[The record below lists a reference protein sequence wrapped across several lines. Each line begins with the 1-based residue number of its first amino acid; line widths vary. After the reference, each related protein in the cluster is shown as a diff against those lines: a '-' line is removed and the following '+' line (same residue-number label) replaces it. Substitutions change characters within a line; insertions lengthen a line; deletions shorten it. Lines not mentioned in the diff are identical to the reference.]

1 MFESAEL
8 GRSVSPRAFK
18 RRSTV
23 LREELLR
30 LQSEVLLAARR
41 QVVLTLAGVDGG
53 GKSESITLLN
63 EWMDARWLTTNA
75 YEPPNEVESRLP
87 QFWRYWR
94 DLPPRGRIGVF
105 MSAWY
110 SEPLLDRV
118 YDRITRAEYERHL
131 ERVIRFEQALADD
144 GAVIVKLWMHL
155 SHDAQERRLRNLE
168 QDPLTEAR
176 VTERDW
182 ANWRSYDRFIEVA
195 EQTIS
200 RTHTGDAPWVIVE
213 GTDRNYRSLAVAE
226 AVRDALVRAL
236 RPVPMHA
243 GGKPASGGRKKT
255 RPRGRK
261 SGSAEPGALTVLSGL
276 DMSTRLGKEDYEMQ
290 LPLLQAEL
298 HHLHLRAKDRNIA
311 SVLVFEGPDGAGKGG
326 AIRRVC
332 TALSP
337 RYYQVHG
344 VAKPTEDEAAQHY
357 LWRFWRKVPRDGRIA
372 IFDRSW
378 YGRVLVERVEGF
390 AQEDEWRRAY
400 AEINDFE
407 QQLVEHGIVVLKFWL
422 HITKEEQF
430 QRFKHREKTPHKRW
444 KLTEED
450 WRNRKK
456 WSEYERAVND
466 MVQYTSTPAARWTLV
481 EGNDKRYSRIAVLRH
496 YCERLAAAIENS
508 ATPRPDGTGPEP
520 ARTTTA
526 ATVARARGT
535 RRPK

>member
-8 GRSVSPRAFK
+8 GRSVSSGQFK
-18 RRSTV
+18 KRSTK

-30 LQSEVLLAARR
+30 LQSDLLQDARR
-41 QVVLTLAGVDGG
+41 QIVLTLAGVDGG

-75 YEPPNEVESRLP
+75 YEPRNEVELRVP

-110 SEPLLDRV
+110 SEPFLDRV
-118 YDRITRAEYERHL
+118 YDRIPPAAYDAHL
-131 ERVIRFEQALADD
+131 ERVVRFEQALADD
-144 GAVIVKLWMHL
+144 GAVVVKIWMHL
-155 SHDAQERRLRNLE
+155 SHEAQERRLRNLE

-182 ANWRSYDRFIEVA
+182 QNWRAYDRFIEVA

-213 GTDRNYRSLAVAE
+213 GADRNYRSLAVAGV
-226 AVRDALVRAL
+226 VRDALRRAL
-236 RPVPMHA
+236 RPIA
-243 GGKPASGGRKKT
+243 GQATGSPGKAQKRKV
-255 RPRGRK
+255 RARK
-261 SGSAEPGALTVLSGL
+261 DNRALAGDRTVLSGL
-276 DMSTRLGKEDYEMQ
+276 DMSKELSKKEYEEH
-290 LPLLQAEL
+290 LPVLQAEL

-326 AIRRVC
+326 AIRRLC
-332 TALSP
+332 MALSP

-357 LWRFWRKVPRDGRIA
+357 LWRFWRKVPSDGRIA

-390 AQEDEWRRAY
+390 AREDEWRRAY

-407 QQLVEHGIVVLKFWL
+407 QQLVAHGIVVLKFWL

-430 QRFKHREKTPHKRW
+430 QRFRHREKTPHKRW

-456 WSEYERAVND
+456 WSDYERAVND
-466 MVQYTSTPAARWTLV
+466 MVQYTSTPAARWILV
-481 EGNDKRYSRIAVLRH
+481 EGNDKRHARIAVLRH
-496 YCERLAAAIENS
+496 YREHLAAAVE
-508 ATPRPDGTGPEP
+508 
-520 ARTTTA
+520 
-526 ATVARARGT
+526 ARADGADE
-535 RRPK
+535 RRKS

>member
-8 GRSVSPRAFK
+8 GRSVSLRQFK
-18 RRSTV
+18 RQSTK

-30 LQSEVLLAARR
+30 LQTEVLQTARR
-41 QVVLTLAGVDGG
+41 QIVVTLAGVDGG

-75 YEPPNEVESRLP
+75 YEPPNEVERRQP

-94 DLPPRGRIGVF
+94 DLPPRGRIGMF

-110 SEPLLDRV
+110 SEPFLDRV
-118 YDRITRAEYERHL
+118 YDRIAQAQYERHL

-144 GAVIVKLWMHL
+144 GAVVVKLWMHL

-182 ANWRSYDRFIEVA
+182 QNWRSYTRFIEVA

-226 AVRDALVRAL
+226 VVRDALQRAL
-236 RPVPMHA
+236 RPLPVHA
-243 GGKPASGGRKKT
+243 AAKAKRGGKKSRAGKRRSDPA
-255 RPRGRK
+255 
-261 SGSAEPGALTVLSGL
+261 GSGALTVLSGL
-276 DMSTRLGKEDYEMQ
+276 DMSKRLTKEAYEKQ

-298 HHLHLRAKDRNIA
+298 HHLHLRAKDRGIA

-337 RYYQVHG
+337 RHYQVHG
-344 VAKPTEDEAAQHY
+344 VAKPTEEEAAQHY
-357 LWRFWRKVPRDGRIA
+357 LWRFWRKVPQDGRIA

-390 AQEDEWRRAY
+390 AREDEWRRAY

-407 QQLVEHGIVVLKFWL
+407 QQLVEHGIVLLKFWL

-430 QRFKHREKTPHKRW
+430 QRFRHREKTPHKRW

-450 WRNRKK
+450 WRNRRK

-466 MVQYTSTPAARWTLV
+466 MVQYTSTPAARWVLV
-481 EGNDKRYSRIAVLRH
+481 EGNDKRHSRIAVLRH
-496 YCERLAAAIENS
+496 YCERLAAAIEPARD
-508 ATPRPDGTGPEP
+508 ATPRK
-520 ARTTTA
+520 RK
-526 ATVARARGT
+526 R
-535 RRPK
+535 

>member
-8 GRSVSPRAFK
+8 GRSVSPREFK
-18 RRSTV
+18 RRSTE

-30 LQSEVLLAARR
+30 LQSELLQAARR
-41 QVVLTLAGVDGG
+41 QIVLTLAGVDGG

-75 YEPPNEVESRLP
+75 YEPPNEVERRQPL
-87 QFWRYWR
+87 FWRYWR
-94 DLPPRGRIGVF
+94 DLPPRGHIGVF

-144 GAVIVKLWMHL
+144 GAVTVKLWMHL

-182 ANWRSYDRFIEVA
+182 QNWRSYDRFIEVA

-200 RTHTGDAPWVIVE
+200 RTHTGDAPWIIVE
-213 GTDRNYRSLAVAE
+213 GSDRNYRSLAVAE
-226 AVRDALVRAL
+226 SVRDALQRAL
-236 RPVPMHA
+236 RPMRAHA
-243 GGKPASGGRKKT
+243 VAKPKSGRRKAKT
-255 RPRGRK
+255 VRRK
-261 SGSAEPGALTVLSGL
+261 SDSVTSGDRTVLSGL
-276 DMSTRLGKEDYEMQ
+276 DMSKRLTKEEYEMQ

-298 HHLHLRAKDRNIA
+298 HHLHLRAKDKNIA
-311 SVLVFEGPDGAGKGG
+311 SLLVFEGPDGAGKGG
-326 AIRRVC
+326 AIRRIC
-332 TALSP
+332 AALSP

-357 LWRFWRKVPRDGRIA
+357 LWRFWRKVPQDGRIG

-390 AQEDEWRRAY
+390 AREDEWRRAY

-430 QRFKHREKTPHKRW
+430 QRFRQREKTPHKRW

-456 WSEYERAVND
+456 WAEYGRAVND

-496 YCERLAAAIENS
+496 YCEHLATAIES
-508 ATPRPDGTGPEP
+508 AGSPRPAGTSPVRTSASTAAP
-520 ARTTTA
+520 ARIA
-526 ATVARARGT
+526 RVA

>member
-8 GRSVSPRAFK
+8 GRSVSAREFK
-18 RRSTV
+18 RRSTA

-41 QVVLTLAGVDGG
+41 QVILTLAGVDGG

-75 YEPPNEVESRLP
+75 YEPPNEVERRLP

-94 DLPPRGRIGVF
+94 DLPPRGRIGTF

-155 SHDAQERRLRNLE
+155 SRDAQERRLRNLE

-182 ANWRSYDRFIEVA
+182 ENWRSYDRFIEVA

-200 RTHTGDAPWVIVE
+200 RTHIGDAPWVIVE

-236 RPVPMHA
+236 RPMPAHTA
-243 GGKPASGGRKKT
+243 GTPAGDGKKSKSRK
-255 RPRGRK
+255 RK
-261 SGSAEPGALTVLSGL
+261 SDTPESGALTVLSGL
-276 DMSTRLGKEDYEMQ
+276 DMTMRLGKEEYEKQ

-298 HHLHLRAKDRNIA
+298 HHLHLQAKDRNIA

-326 AIRRVC
+326 AIRRLC

-357 LWRFWRKVPRDGRIA
+357 LWRFWRKVPHDGRIA

-390 AQEDEWRRAY
+390 AHEDEWRRAY

-430 QRFKHREKTPHKRW
+430 QRFRHREKTPHKRW

-456 WSEYERAVND
+456 WSDYERAVND

-496 YCERLAAAIENS
+496 YCEHLATAIGSPRKPRPAVAERASKAAA
-508 ATPRPDGTGPEP
+508 APRPE
-520 ARTTTA
+520 ARSP
-526 ATVARARGT
+526 

>member
-8 GRSVSPRAFK
+8 GRSVSNVAFK
-18 RRSTV
+18 KRSTR
-23 LREELLR
+23 LREEMLR
-30 LQSEVLLAARR
+30 LQSDNLLQARR
-41 QVVLTLAGVDGG
+41 QIVLTLAGVDGG

-75 YEPPNEVESRLP
+75 YEPPNEVERRLP

-94 DLPPRGRIGVF
+94 DLPPRGRIGMF

-110 SEPLLDRV
+110 SEPFLDRV
-118 YDRITRAEYERHL
+118 YDRIDQATYENHL

-155 SHDAQERRLRNLE
+155 SHEAQERRLHNLE
-168 QDPLTEAR
+168 QDPLTAAR
-176 VTERDW
+176 VSERDW
-182 ANWRSYDRFIEVA
+182 QNWRSYDRFIEVA
-195 EQTIS
+195 EHTIS
-200 RTHTGDAPWVIVE
+200 RTHTGDAPWVIIE
-213 GTDRNYRSLAVAE
+213 GADRNYRSLAVAE
-226 AVRDALVRAL
+226 TVRDALKRAL
-236 RPVPMHA
+236 RPIPA
-243 GGKPASGGRKKT
+243 RSTAAPAPAPKKGKSAKTRKAKDLSGG
-255 RPRGRK
+255 
-261 SGSAEPGALTVLSGL
+261 LTVLSGL
-276 DMSTRLGKEDYEMQ
+276 EMSKKLAKKEYEEH

-298 HHLHLRAKDRNIA
+298 HHLHLRARDKGIA
-311 SVLVFEGPDGAGKGG
+311 SMLVFEGPDSAGKGG

-332 TALSP
+332 AALSP

-344 VAKPTEDEAAQHY
+344 VAKPTEEEAAQHY

-372 IFDRSW
+372 VFDRSW

-390 AQEDEWRRAY
+390 ATEREWRRAY

-407 QQLVEHGIVVLKFWL
+407 QQCIDHGIVLLKFWI

-430 QRFKHREKTPHKRW
+430 KRFKEREETPHKRW

-456 WSEYERAVND
+456 WNEYEHAVND

-481 EGNDKRYSRIAVLRH
+481 EGNDKRHARMTVLRQ
-496 YCERLAAAIENS
+496 YCEQLRTAIES
-508 ATPRPDGTGPEP
+508 R
-520 ARTTTA
+520 
-526 ATVARARGT
+526 
-535 RRPK
+535 

>member
-8 GRSVSPRAFK
+8 GRSVSAPEFK
-18 RRSTV
+18 RRSTE
-23 LREELLR
+23 LRQELLR
-30 LQSEVLLAARR
+30 LQSELLQSARR
-41 QVVLTLAGVDGG
+41 QIILTLAGVDGG

-75 YEPPNEVESRLP
+75 YEPPNDVERHQP

-94 DLPPRGRIGVF
+94 DLPPRGRIGMF

-118 YDRITRAEYERHL
+118 YDRITRSEYERHL

-144 GAVIVKLWMHL
+144 GAVNVKLWMHL

-168 QDPLTEAR
+168 KDPLTEAR

-182 ANWRSYDRFIEVA
+182 QNWRSYDRFIEVA

-226 AVRDALVRAL
+226 VVRDALQRAL
-236 RPVPMHA
+236 RPMPTHA
-243 GGKPASGGRKKT
+243 VARPKGGRKPGARK
-255 RPRGRK
+255 RK
-261 SGSAEPGALTVLSGL
+261 SRPAASDLRTVLSGL
-276 DMSTRLGKEDYEMQ
+276 DMSKGLTKVEYEKQ
-290 LPLLQAEL
+290 LPRLQAEL

-326 AIRRVC
+326 AIRRMC
-332 TALSP
+332 AALSP

-357 LWRFWRKVPRDGRIA
+357 LWRFWRKVPQDGRIG

-390 AQEDEWRRAY
+390 AREDEWRRAY

-422 HITKEEQF
+422 HITREEQL
-430 QRFKHREKTPHKRW
+430 QRFRHREKTPHKRW

-481 EGNDKRYSRIAVLRH
+481 EGNDKRHSRIAVLRH
-496 YCERLAAAIENS
+496 YCEHLAAAIES
-508 ATPRPDGTGPEP
+508 AGSPRPAGASPVR

-526 ATVARARGT
+526 AQARATRAP

>member
-18 RRSTV
+18 KRSAK

-30 LQSEVLLAARR
+30 LQAELLGQARR
-41 QVVLTLAGVDGG
+41 QIVLTLAGVDGG

-75 YEPPNEVESRLP
+75 YEPPNEVERRLP

-94 DLPPRGRIGVF
+94 DLPPRGRIGMF

-110 SEPLLDRV
+110 SEPFLDRV
-118 YDRITRAEYERHL
+118 YDRIPPTAYESHL
-131 ERVIRFEQALADD
+131 ERIIRFEQALADD

-182 ANWRSYDRFIEVA
+182 ENWRAYDRFIEVA

-200 RTHTGDAPWVIVE
+200 RTHTGDAPWVIIE
-213 GTDRNYRSLAVAE
+213 GADRNYRSLAVAE
-226 AVRDALVRAL
+226 SVRDALKRAL
-236 RPVPMHA
+236 RPAPAHA
-243 GGKPASGGRKKT
+243 VKPTSAGKKT
-255 RPRGRK
+255 KASRRK
-261 SGSAEPGALTVLSGL
+261 ADVEASSALTVLSGL
-276 DMSTRLGKEDYEMQ
+276 DMSKSVSKEEYEEH
-290 LPLLQAEL
+290 LPVLQAEL
-298 HHLHLRAKDRNIA
+298 HHLHLRARDRGIA

-344 VAKPTEDEAAQHY
+344 VAKPTEEEAAQHY

-372 IFDRSW
+372 VFDRSW

-390 AQEDEWRRAY
+390 AREDEWRRAY
-400 AEINDFE
+400 AEINEFE
-407 QQLVEHGIVVLKFWL
+407 QQLVEHGIVLLKFWL
-422 HITKEEQF
+422 HISKEEQF
-430 QRFKHREKTPHKRW
+430 QRFKHREATPHKRW

-456 WSEYERAVND
+456 WTAYERAVND

-481 EGNDKRYSRIAVLRH
+481 EGNDKRYARIAVLRH
-496 YCERLAAAIENS
+496 YRERLAAAV
-508 ATPRPDGTGPEP
+508 EP
-520 ARTTTA
+520 AQD
-526 ATVARARGT
+526 VPARKRK
-535 RRPK
+535 R